1 MKRKGLKKRIGL
13 LVCITLVLM
22 FVVNAMA
29 EVQDIFRYDYIS
41 SISASL
47 SFSSGTASA
56 SGRIIPIG
64 KRHTSIIVRLQK
76 ETSPGMWTTVAY
88 WTGSNTS
95 GGSEAGGTHT
105 ISSGYNY
112 RVYTVGKV
120 YDSSGSVI
128 ETGTAYSSV
137 HYY

>member
-1 MKRKGLKKRIGL
+1 MEQKGFVKRVGL
-13 LVCITLVLM
+13 LLCLVL
-22 FVVNAMA
+22 VVLIVENAYADMRDG
-29 EVQDIFRYDYIS
+29 VRYDYIS
-41 SISASL
+41 SVAARL
-47 SFSSGTASA
+47 SIDGGTAKA
-56 SGRIIPIG
+56 SGRIIPLG
-64 KRHTSIIVRLQK
+64 NRKTSIIVRLQR
-76 ETSPGMWTTVAY
+76 ETSPGMWTTIAY
-88 WTGSNTS
+88 WTGSNAAGS
-95 GGSEAGGTHT
+95 SEASGTHT